1 MKTYNSLS
9 EKHKLFVRNLIEQ
22 KFNQTQAYLITY
34 PNSSYDAARANSCD
48 LIAKNSIKEA
58 IEERKRVVESNI
70 DISFSAQLSRLAYLL
85 EDADKIENPKQ
96 RAQLKLDILKEMNK
110 MGNHSFKPENAP
122 SRGSIS
128 ISVDTLQLNNK
139 NDDSDNDQKISDN
152 DQMIIDITPDDI
164 SPDDD
169 E

>member
-22 KFNQTQAYLITY
+22 NFNQTQAYLKTY
-34 PNSSYDAARANSCD
+34 PDSSYDAARANSSD
-48 LIAKNSIKEA
+48 LIAKNNIKQA
-58 IEERKRVVESNI
+58 IEERKVVVETDI

-85 EDADKIENPKQ
+85 EDADQIENPKQ

-110 MGNHSFKPENAP
+110 MGNHSFRPENAP
-122 SRGSIS
+122 TRGSIS
-128 ISVDTLQLNNK
+128 ISVDTLQLGGKKNK
-139 NDDSDNDQKISDN
+139 NDDSENDQK
-152 DQMIIDITPDDI
+152 IIDITPDDI

-169 E
+169 I